1 VILNPTAGS
10 SPKVSEH
17 RLQEALAQVG
27 RRADVR
33 VVHPVALAM
42 AVRDAARTEEVVAVA
57 GGDGTLST
65 AAEVV
70 AEAEAVL
77 APFPLGT
84 HNHFARRLKIDSLPA
99 AARAVARGKATRV
112 AMGSVAGRAFVHH
125 ASTGFYPRMVQVRE
139 RIRRW
144 SGRSVGNVLAGAYVL
159 ARLDARPIGLR
170 VQGVTRE
177 RTVPGLWVGLGSRA
191 FRLPV
196 DGHAPVD
203 GTLEVLV
210 PEVRSRVSFVLHGLR
225 ALWLMKRGM
234 PLERAG
240 IEVISTERFTLECD
254 QAVDI
259 SRDGEVERIQPPL
272 EFRVHPEALRVL
284 SLA

>member
-1 VILNPTAGS
+1 M
-10 SPKVSEH
+10 
-17 RLQEALAQVG
+17 
-27 RRADVR
+27 R
-33 VVHPVALAM
+33 VVDPDDLAR
-42 AVRDAARTEEVVAVA
+42 AVRDAARPDEVVAVA

-65 AAEVV
+65 AAEVI
-70 AEAEAVL
+70 AETEAVL

-99 AARAVARGKATRV
+99 AARAVARGRPLRV

-125 ASTGFYPRMVQVRE
+125 ASAGFYPRMVQVRE
-139 RIRRW
+139 RIRHW
-144 SGRSVGNVLAGAYVL
+144 SGRSIGNVLAGAYVL
-159 ARLDARPIGLR
+159 MRLDARPIGLR
-170 VQGVTRE
+170 VQGVMRE

-196 DGHAPVD
+196 DGQASVD

-210 PEVRSRVSFVLHGLR
+210 PEIQSRVSFVLHGMR

-234 PLERAG
+234 PVERAG
-240 IEVISTERFTLECD
+240 VEVIRTESFTLESD

-259 SRDGEVERIQPPL
+259 SRDGEVERREPPL

-284 SLA
+284 SLAEV